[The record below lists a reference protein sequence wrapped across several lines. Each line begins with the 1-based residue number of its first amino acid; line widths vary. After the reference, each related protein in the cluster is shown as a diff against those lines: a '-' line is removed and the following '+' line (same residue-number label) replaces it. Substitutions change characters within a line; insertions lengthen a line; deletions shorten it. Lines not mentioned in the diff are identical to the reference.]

1 MNNSLN
7 TDNYKQNIIDMYSGV
22 IARRELGFMD
32 KEEVFITNML
42 SVMAYNAV
50 QNPDLFSDT
59 QYNNIINIVNKL
71 TNGWNL

>member
-1 MNNSLN
+1 MNNPLN

-22 IARRELGFMD
+22 IARREIGFMD

-42 SVMAYNAV
+42 SVMVYNAI
-50 QNPDLFSDT
+50 QNPDLFSDI

-71 TNGWNL
+71 TNG

>member
-1 MNNSLN
+1 MNNPLN
-7 TDNYKQNIIDMYSGV
+7 TDNYKQSIIDMYSGV
-22 IARRELGFMD
+22 IARREVGFMD

-42 SVMAYNAV
+42 SVMAYNAI

-71 TNGWNL
+71 TNG

>member
-71 TNGWNL
+71 TNG